1 LRIITL
7 DVVLLNL
14 SPSASNCDENAIWHI
29 NNSDIDQAVK
39 IRGFIFVFS
48 VPLTGTNPAKPEAKS
63 GTLFRQPQ
71 LDRETR
77 SQTGHPAFKEY
88 PTRLPG
94 FS

>member
-1 LRIITL
+1 LQLPVDQIVNVPWLFIESFKYMK
-7 DVVLLNL
+7 N
-14 SPSASNCDENAIWHI
+14 
-29 NNSDIDQAVK
+29 NNSGIYHDL
-39 IRGFIFVFS
+39 FS
-48 VPLTGTNPAKPEAKS
+48 LSNPTPPEAKP

-77 SQTGHPAFKEY
+77 SQTGRPAFKEY

>member
-1 LRIITL
+1 MANPVLTARELMLEIKNYGIVL
-7 DVVLLNL
+7 DIMYLVLL
-14 SPSASNCDENAIWHI
+14 
-29 NNSDIDQAVK
+29 
-39 IRGFIFVFS
+39 
-48 VPLTGTNPAKPEAKS
+48 TPAKPEDES

-88 PTRLPG
+88 PTRLLV